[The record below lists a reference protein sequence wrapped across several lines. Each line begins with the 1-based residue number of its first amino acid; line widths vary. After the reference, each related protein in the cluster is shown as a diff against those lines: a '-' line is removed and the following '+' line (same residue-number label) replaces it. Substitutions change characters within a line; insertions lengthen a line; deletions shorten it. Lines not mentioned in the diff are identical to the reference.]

1 MTPRSLFDRTTLGGY
16 PLLLRLTFVPCSR
29 FHRLRHVPDL
39 WPARADVSLF
49 WFCVRIHE
57 RLALPVGDKNNRK
70 RGVSRHNFTDRRLVI
85 NKMKTLGIIGGLGPE
100 STLDYYQRIIA
111 LYRERTGDRH
121 YPEFVIVS
129 VDLRKGLDFMDAN
142 DLSGMANYLLEGIDK
157 LARAGADFGIIS
169 ANTPHIVFD
178 EVAPKSPI
186 PLISIVE
193 ATRAAAK
200 AQNLKRLALFGTR
213 YTMRATFY
221 PKVFARDGIELLVPD
236 SHGQDYIHDKYMN
249 ELVPGRFL
257 ADTRAGLLTIVDRM
271 KATSDIDGVILAG
284 TELPLILRDPTHNGI
299 PFLDTTK
306 IHVEAAVAHMLS

>member
-1 MTPRSLFDRTTLGGY
+1 
-16 PLLLRLTFVPCSR
+16 
-29 FHRLRHVPDL
+29 
-39 WPARADVSLF
+39 
-49 WFCVRIHE
+49 
-57 RLALPVGDKNNRK
+57 
-70 RGVSRHNFTDRRLVI
+70 
-85 NKMKTLGIIGGLGPE
+85 MKTLGIIGGLGPE

-111 LYRERTGDRH
+111 LYRERTGDRR

-142 DLSGMANYLLEGIDK
+142 DLGGMANYLLESIDK

-178 EVAPKSPI
+178 EVAPRLPI

-213 YTMRATFY
+213 YTMQASFY

-236 SHGQDYIHDKYMN
+236 LQDMDYIHDKYMN
-249 ELVPGRFL
+249 ELVPGKFL
-257 ADTRAGLLTIVDRM
+257 ADTRAGLLAIVDRM

-284 TELPLILRDPTHNGI
+284 TELPLILRDPIHDGI

-306 IHVEAAVAHMLS
+306 IHVEAAIAHMLS